1 MNSQRLTPN
10 AQRPTPEDT
19 GVRRRYDLEDR
30 LLEFAARV
38 IKLTDSLPSSR
49 AGNHVAG
56 QLLRSGTSPLPNHG
70 EAEAAESRNDF
81 IHKMLVCLK
90 ELRESRRWLRLVIRV
105 PMVEPTSRVDPLVA
119 ESEELI
125 RIFFV
130 SVRTARD
137 NGAAVVREDPVW
149 KEDMEAFLARW
160 WIEEDESGNLYLR
173 ESEAPWA

>member
-1 MNSQRLTPN
+1 MSD
-10 AQRPTPEDT
+10 QRPTPKDLS
-19 GVRRRYDLEDR
+19 VRRRYDLEDR
-30 LLEFAARV
+30 LLEFAARI
-38 IKLTDSLPSSR
+38 IKLTDNLPASR
-49 AGNHVAG
+49 AGNHIAG

-105 PMVEPTSRVDPLVA
+105 PMVESASRVEPLVT
-119 ESEELI
+119 ECEELI

-137 NGAAVVREDPVW
+137 NGTAIVREDPVW
-149 KEDMEAFLARW
+149 KEEMETFLARW
-160 WIEEDESGNLYLR
+160 WIQEDGAGNPWLR
-173 ESEAPWA
+173 EIGGAVP

>member
-1 MNSQRLTPN
+1 MSGQRPTSN
-10 AQRPTPEDT
+10 AQRPTPKNS
-19 GVRRRYDLEDR
+19 GAARRYDLEDR
-30 LLEFAARV
+30 LLQFAARV

-90 ELRESRRWLRLVIRV
+90 ELRESRRWLRLVICV
-105 PMVEPTSRVDPLVA
+105 PMIDPVSRVEPLVS
-119 ESEELI
+119 ECEELI

-130 SVRTARD
+130 SVRTARG
-137 NGAAVVREDPVW
+137 NGTSVAREEPAW
-149 KEDMEAFLARW
+149 AQDMDAFLARW
-160 WIEEDESGNLYLR
+160 WIEEDGAGNVCLR
-173 ESEAPWA
+173 ESEGWL